1 MEQKQIADLSDLCNA
16 LLSLKT
22 PQECKALLEDLCT
35 IRELQD
41 LSQRFAVAGM
51 LDRGQNYVEI
61 AAQTGASSATI
72 SRVNRCLQYGSR
84 GYRLVLDR
92 MREEKTE

>member
-1 MEQKQIADLSDLCNA
+1 MEQKQFADLSDLCNA

-41 LSQRFAVAGM
+41 ISQRLAVAGM
-51 LDRGQNYVEI
+51 LDRGRNYAEI
-61 AAQTGASSATI
+61 AAETGASSATI

-84 GYRLVLDR
+84 GYRLILDR
-92 MREEKTE
+92 MREENNK

>member
-1 MEQKQIADLSDLCNA
+1 MEQKQPADLRELCNA
-16 LLSLKT
+16 ILLLKT
-22 PQECKALLEDLCT
+22 PQECQALLEDLCT

-51 LDRGQNYVEI
+51 LDSGRNYAEI
-61 AAQTGASSATI
+61 ASETGASSATI

-92 MREEKTE
+92 MQEEEKK

>member
-1 MEQKQIADLSDLCNA
+1 MEQKQPADLRELCNA
-16 LLSLKT
+16 ILLLKT
-22 PQECKALLEDLCT
+22 PQECKALLEDLRT

-51 LDRGQNYVEI
+51 LDQGRNYAEI
-61 AAQTGASSATI
+61 ASETGASSATI

-92 MREEKTE
+92 KREEEKK

>member
-1 MEQKQIADLSDLCNA
+1 MEQKQPADLRDLCNA
-16 LLSLKT
+16 LLLLKT
-22 PQECKALLEDLCT
+22 PQECQALLEDLCT

-41 LSQRFAVAGM
+41 ISQRLAVAKM
-51 LDRGQNYVEI
+51 LDSGRNYAEI
-61 AAQTGASSATI
+61 ASETGASSATI

-92 MREEKTE
+92 MQEANK